1 MRPHEH
7 YGNRSC
13 FSSVAL
19 FTIESVTTLFV
30 NWLGFFSS
38 AKLHKEVNS
47 KQVKHHFWLN
57 FPFK

>member
-7 YGNRSC
+7 YEDRLC
-13 FSSVAL
+13 FSPVVL
-19 FTIESVTTLFV
+19 FTLESVTSLFV

-47 KQVKHHFWLN
+47 KQIKNNLWLN
-57 FPFK
+57 FSI